1 MTETMVSWDVVPIDK
16 PDDVNIVIGQAHF
29 IKTVDDLHEALVGV
43 SPSLRFGVAFCEAS
57 GPRLVRRSGNDAD
70 LVELAV
76 RNASAIAAGH
86 TFVIVLRDG
95 FPLNVLNPVKAVPE
109 VCAIFCATA
118 NPVDVLVAV
127 TPLGRGVAGVVD
139 GEPPLGVETEDDV
152 ADRRALLR
160 TIGYKL

>member
-1 MTETMVSWDVVPIDK
+1 MSETTLSFTIVPIDK
-16 PDDVNIVIGQAHF
+16 PDDVNVVIGQAHF

-57 GPRLVRRSGNDAD
+57 GPRLVRRSGNDQE
-70 LVELAV
+70 LVDLAV

-86 TFVIVLRDG
+86 TFVILLRDG

-109 VCAIFCATA
+109 VCTIFCATA
-118 NPVDVLVAV
+118 NPVDIIVAA
-127 TPLGRGVAGVVD
+127 TQRGRGIAGVID
-139 GEPPLGVETEDDV
+139 GETPLGVETEADV

-160 TIGYKL
+160 SIGYKL